1 MKKFTLSIV
10 VACAFCVAT
19 AVAQMAP
26 GGAGQGTQQSSPGM
40 NSPSQQRGTAQPG
53 QTDPMGQS
61 SQTDQNGQA
70 GQMGNNS
77 GHENGHEKKM
87 KGCVQSQGGQY
98 VLETKKGKAVALTGQ
113 DVSAHVGHEVS
124 VKGTWEKG
132 GSSSMSSAGS
142 TGSSASSASTGN
154 EKTFNVTSVDMIS
167 DTCGGKNK
175 DKSGSSS
182 MGTGANGTNPNGS
195 GTGTSGAGGTSTQPP
210 Q

>member
-40 NSPSQQRGTAQPG
+40 NSPSQRGTAQPG
-53 QTDPMGQS
+53 QTDPMGQT
-61 SQTDQNGQA
+61 SQTDQT

-142 TGSSASSASTGN
+142 TGSSASSASTN

-167 DTCGGKNK
+167 DTCGGKSK
-175 DKSGSSS
+175 EKSGSSS
-182 MGTGANGTNPNGS
+182 MGTGATGTNPNGS
-195 GTGTSGAGGTSTQPP
+195 GTGTSGTGGTSTQPP